1 MKKYITPIIYRHRS
15 SRRYNAKT
23 LLGALE
29 KLDQQELESLAALLL
44 DKEDEISRT
53 KRSLLRGQF

>member
-1 MKKYITPIIYRHRS
+1 
-15 SRRYNAKT
+15 
-23 LLGALE
+23 LGALE

-44 DKEDEISRT
+44 DKEDEIAST